1 MLVRH
6 FDPDRREMMVVM
18 LKAVQG
24 TVPSAEAPSAEACF
38 SEGWKSSLIS
48 FIFVE
53 LEWENKTAAVLKLRN
68 HNEN

>member
-24 TVPSAEAPSAEACF
+24 TVPSAQAPSAEACF
-38 SEGWKSSLIS
+38 SEQCKRSLLNS
-48 FIFVE
+48 FC
-53 LEWENKTAAVLKLRN
+53 LWR
-68 HNEN
+68 

>member
-38 SEGWKSSLIS
+38 SEGWKSSLVYFFYFCGARVGKQDCCCSKI
-48 FIFVE
+48 
-53 LEWENKTAAVLKLRN
+53 T
-68 HNEN
+68 